1 MSEGG
6 SETKTAVPFAL
17 TPSPVPQAVS
27 SSLPEGRGTLA
38 GGAGDE
44 LIHLADPAARRKLL
58 LLAPAGLAVLL
69 GLAWWFN
76 DHLDNMP
83 VESTQQMRESTQAV
97 IDEFVH
103 ALYASIALLGLLAA
117 YWFRLGRR
125 IEAAPQYPM
134 PQMRLFHDMRI
145 VRGEAKRRQARRA
158 RQSAV
163 AAVAGAAVLLG
174 AAVILPRRIVSEHP
188 ILFRQEAPAVKLNG
202 GASSTLPK
210 KTS

>member
-6 SETKTAVPFAL
+6 SDSESATWPAL
-17 TPSPVPQAVS
+17 TPPPAPRAVLPSP
-27 SSLPEGRGTLA
+27 PEGRGTVA
-38 GGAGDE
+38 GGEAAE
-44 LIHLADPAARRKLL
+44 STLHRADPAARRKLM

-76 DHLDNMP
+76 NHLDNMP

-103 ALYASIALLGLLAA
+103 ALYASVVLLGLLAA

-145 VRGEAKRRQARRA
+145 VRGEAKRKQARRA

-163 AAVAGAAVLLG
+163 AALAGAAVLFS
-174 AAVILPRRIVSEHP
+174 AAVVLPRRIVSEHP
-188 ILFRQEAPAVKLNG
+188 ILFRQEAPAVKRD
-202 GASSTLPK
+202 GATPPTST